1 MTTWYTQPVFGSQ
14 LAVAL
19 VALAL
24 LALLAVRPLFRKLSW
39 RQHASLL
46 ALRVALI
53 GLVILALLRPARVST
68 TSKPQT
74 GVIMVLADTSR
85 SMQLTAGDSSRSRY
99 EAQLAALDSAAASL
113 DELSARFD
121 VKLYG
126 YDSDLTPV
134 DLTAG
139 RGAWPAKPLGKETDL
154 GSNLADATRREL
166 GRRILGVVLLGDGVQ
181 TALEPR
187 IETQA
192 AARELG
198 RLGAPLFT
206 TVFGPVGAAAQ
217 SRDVAM
223 EYMQDQYTV
232 FVNNEVV
239 IRGLARITGYV
250 NKDIPVEL
258 LLEDDTGQ
266 VERIGTQHLI
276 TRLDGQQLEVSFP
289 YTPSK
294 PGQYKLTL
302 RAPPQPGELVTKN
315 NELQSFLNVLEGGLK
330 VVYLE
335 GELRPEQKFLRR
347 SLNDSPDIDVDFQWI
362 DHRRR
367 DQWPVN
373 LGELLSDPDWD
384 VLIIG
389 DLAAAALGDENLKA
403 LEKLVA
409 DRNGNAH
416 GKGLA
421 MLGGYHSF
429 GAGGYQNTP
438 LANVLPITMD
448 RFLKQDFGVPIVE
461 KLHLPG
467 PLPLQPLADHP
478 LVQLG
483 AKSDNAS
490 LWTALP
496 PLRGANRFAG
506 VKASARPVL
515 GSGTHP
521 ILVPGEYGDGRVV
534 AFAGDSTW
542 QWWMQGHQS
551 EHRRF
556 WRQMILWL
564 AQREDTAKNNV
575 WLTLRQRRYN
585 PGAQIAFEV
594 GAKSP
599 TGDDIPGATFQVEV
613 TLPSGKKEAAR
624 LTQQGP
630 AWNGLFTAT
639 AAPGD
644 YRLDVT
650 ALLDGAPLGTAQ
662 TQFLVF
668 DQDLELASQAADPE
682 LMARLANLTK
692 ESGGRV
698 VAPEQLSD
706 LFRELLEKPRE
717 TLVEVQTKWQLGD
730 TALDGWLFLLCFVT
744 LATSEWFLRK
754 RWGLV

>member
-1 MTTWYTQPVFGSQ
+1 MTTWYTQPVFGSH

-19 VALAL
+19 VALVL

-39 RQHASLL
+39 QQHAALV

-74 GVIMVLADTSR
+74 GVIMVLGDHSR
-85 SMQLTAGDSSRSRY
+85 SMQLPAGDSSRSRY
-99 EAQLAALDSAAASL
+99 DAQLAALEAAAGDL
-113 DELSARFD
+113 DKLAARFD
-121 VKLYG
+121 VKLYA
-126 YDSDLTPV
+126 YANDLTPV
-134 DLTAG
+134 DLAAG
-139 RGAWPAKPLGKETDL
+139 RGQWPEKPLGKETDL

-181 TALEPR
+181 TALTPR
-187 IETQA
+187 VETQE

-198 RLGAPLFT
+198 RLGAPLYT
-206 TVFGPVGAAAQ
+206 TVFGPVGDAAQ
-217 SRDVAM
+217 SRDVAL
-223 EYMQDQYTV
+223 EYLQDQYTV

-239 IRGLARITGYV
+239 IRGMARITGYV

-258 LLEDDTGQ
+258 FLEDDAGK
-266 VERIGTQHLI
+266 VERIGTQHLQ

-294 PGQYKLTL
+294 AGQYKLTM
-302 RAPPQPGELVTKN
+302 RAQPQPGELVTKN
-315 NELQSFLNVLEGGLK
+315 NELQSFLNVLEGGLR

-367 DQWPVN
+367 DQWPVK
-373 LGELLSDPDWD
+373 LDELLNDPDWD
-384 VLIIG
+384 VLILG
-389 DLAAAALGDENLKA
+389 DLAAAALGDENLKK
-403 LEKLVA
+403 LEQLVA
-409 DRNGNAH
+409 DRGGNAH

-429 GAGGYQNTP
+429 GGGGYQNTP
-438 LANVLPITMD
+438 LANVLPVTMD

-461 KLHLPG
+461 RLHVPG
-467 PLPLQPLADHP
+467 PLPLKPLADHP

-483 AKSDNAS
+483 AKNENAS
-490 LWTALP
+490 LWASLP
-496 PLRGANRFAG
+496 PLRGANRFTG
-506 VKASARPVL
+506 VKANARPVL
-515 GSGTHP
+515 GSGEHP
-521 ILVPGEYGDGRVV
+521 LLVYGEYGDGRVV

-542 QWWMQGHQS
+542 QWWMQGKQG

-575 WLTLRQRRYN
+575 WITLRQRRYS
-585 PGAQIAFEV
+585 PGAEIAFEM

-599 TGDDIPGATFQVEV
+599 TGDDIPGAAFQVEV
-613 TLPSGKKEAAR
+613 ALPGGKRETAR
-624 LTQQGP
+624 LTQEGTL
-630 AWNGLFTAT
+630 WRGLFTNT
-639 AAPGD
+639 TAPGD
-644 YRLDVT
+644 YRIDVT

-662 TQFLVF
+662 AQFLVF

-682 LMARLANLTK
+682 LMARLSNLTK
-692 ESGGRV
+692 EAGGRV
-698 VAPEQLSD
+698 VAPEELGA
-706 LFRELLEKPRE
+706 LFRELLEQPRE

-730 TALDGWLFLLCFVT
+730 TALDGWLFFLLFVG
-744 LATSEWFLRK
+744 LATGEWFLRK